1 MLPTLNFVTM
11 AVAAAVAA
19 VVAAVVFAAWRRV
32 YRHPLSKFPGPK
44 WTASTLW
51 VEFYWDVVR
60 RGTFMWKIREMH
72 SDYGPIVRINPHE
85 LHVSDPDFF
94 DDLYVANR
102 RLDKYQWWT
111 NLAGAPGSSF
121 STVAHDLH
129 HLRRSAL
136 NPFFSARAVTAL
148 EPVLRAKVDKLAAR
162 FEAVARTGEVVRL
175 DAAFMALTMDII
187 CDYAFAADRG
197 YLDEPDFKLQWKE
210 TILGAFEGG
219 ALSRQFPW
227 ILPVM
232 KGLPLPV
239 VSAINPAV
247 GHLFWWQQ
255 SVRKQVGPILEGG
268 PDSDSA
274 GARQTIFHALRD
286 SPLPQQEK
294 TLDRLCDEAEI
305 LTGAG
310 SETTAQAMTRLM
322 FYLKHAPET
331 LVEVRRELDG
341 VVRKGGPV
349 PSWIELQRLPYLSA
363 AIKEAIRLS
372 YGVTTRLP
380 RICHED
386 IRYKDWVIPAG
397 TPVSMTPHDV
407 LTDPDVFPEPHT
419 YRPERWL
426 EAGTA
431 GRKLDRYFVPFGK
444 GARQC
449 PGMNLAHAELFLTA
463 STIISRFDWDLYET
477 GLDDVTCQH
486 DFFVAV
492 GKLDSKGVRATLRP
506 RK

>member
-1 MLPTLNFVTM
+1 MHPTLNFVTL

-19 VVAAVVFAAWRRV
+19 VVLAAWRRV

-44 WTASTLW
+44 WAASTLW

-60 RGTFMWKIREMH
+60 RGIFMWKIREMH

-121 STVAHDLH
+121 STVPHDLH

-162 FEAVARTGEVVRL
+162 FEAIARTGEVVRL

-255 SVRKQVGPILEGG
+255 SVRKQVGPILEGVA
-268 PDSDSA
+268 DSA

-310 SETTAQAMTRLM
+310 SETTAQAITRLM

-331 LVEVRRELDG
+331 LVKVRRELDG
-341 VVRKGGPV
+341 VVRQGGQV

-386 IRYKDWVIPAG
+386 IRYKDWIIPAG
-397 TPVSMTPHDV
+397 TPISMTPHDV

-449 PGMNLAHAELFLTA
+449 PGMNLAHAEMFLTA
-463 STIISRFDWDLYET
+463 STIISRFDWELFET

-492 GKLDSKGVRATLRP
+492 AKLDSKGVRATLRP

>member
-1 MLPTLNFVTM
+1 
-11 AVAAAVAA
+11 
-19 VVAAVVFAAWRRV
+19 
-32 YRHPLSKFPGPK
+32 
-44 WTASTLW
+44 
-51 VEFYWDVVR
+51 
-60 RGTFMWKIREMH
+60 
-72 SDYGPIVRINPHE
+72 
-85 LHVSDPDFF
+85 
-94 DDLYVANR
+94 
-102 RLDKYQWWT
+102 
-111 NLAGAPGSSF
+111 
-121 STVAHDLH
+121 
-129 HLRRSAL
+129 
-136 NPFFSARAVTAL
+136 
-148 EPVLRAKVDKLAAR
+148 
-162 FEAVARTGEVVRL
+162 
-175 DAAFMALTMDII
+175 
-187 CDYAFAADRG
+187 
-197 YLDEPDFKLQWKE
+197 
-210 TILGAFEGG
+210 
-219 ALSRQFPW
+219 
-227 ILPVM
+227 M

-268 PDSDSA
+268 ADRDSA

-305 LTGAG
+305 MTGAG

-386 IRYKDWVIPAG
+386 IRYKDWIIPAG

-492 GKLDSKGVRATLRP
+492 GKLDSKGPWLREMEHTDQSPARGRHVLCSIDFKILGSFKYNIVSHHRAAGVTEGSTRAEAGKIILPQWMHNGAMDRN
-506 RK
+506 